1 MKDLTKILKVGDEV
15 YCTLSG
21 GYIKITA
28 INSSLITGFPI
39 EANYEALTFYFTKAG
54 LFYYDFPDAEPV
66 IYPSKENRDWNEW
79 EAEQKALQLAD
90 VRGSSPIFKCKCGY
104 ETSDSIGW
112 CVHADCC
119 NGNDR

>member
-21 GYIKITA
+21 RNEEVIEINPSKDITLNVDG
-28 INSSLITGFPI
+28 IHIYVDKKGRYFP
-39 EANYEALTFYFTKAG
+39 K
-54 LFYYDFPDAEPV
+54 FPDGEPI
-66 IYPSKENRDWNEW
+66 IYPSKENRDWDEW
-79 EAEQKALQLAD
+79 EVKQKALQQDD
-90 VRGSSPIFKCKCGY
+90 VSCSLPIFKCKCGY

-119 NGNDR
+119 NGDAR